1 MVNNLNE
8 LSAVY
13 KQNIAEAE
21 MQGPAEQQQ
30 RVTQIVKA
38 VRYRARKEGVELA
51 KAYNDYIGSVQAT
64 STERQAVKEKLG
76 LTGGA
81 AHKEEVEYVEESG
94 VGYEAGKPAEKL
106 GAVTGISKSE
116 QEAAR
121 ERIKAKMAAKKAAKK
136 VAESSYDPMED
147 PDFDH
152 DEAEENRGVSGK
164 NNPKGGKALG
174 KKKKVVNKEEVSNWR
189 EEFIF
194 EVDEPET
201 DTENE
206 KQIKEKKVKN
216 KVVINPPMK
225 EAFDAI
231 GGTILEITEVHRPP
245 HGWKS
250 YGGYEKEPAKVDA
263 TADRI
268 DAIRR
273 SINTNKKKKEKVEE
287 EMGSAANTQMQNVQ
301 RRQLQLDR
309 KKLEIRKKLMS
320 QKQTSAADS
329 TVASEE
335 VEHINEMPYQ
345 VMGSPTGGKEKKIG
359 KPVKSKKY
367 ADARASELADTHKK
381 TGGQYRSQ
389 YVEDVEQVEEGIKSA
404 LAGAGLAAAVA
415 AGGVGKAPKPA
426 PQSQSSSAQVQS
438 SKPSA
443 KEIWAKK
450 HPGLA
455 AKEASTK
462 KPSSVKSQLSD
473 IRDMISRSKE
483 RQQQNNSFEPEG
495 NLVDE
500 KLNLKKADM
509 GDVVK
514 DFYKSDAP
522 QFKGKTKKERQ
533 KMAIAA
539 KLSAERGE
547 N

>member
-1 MVNNLNE
+1 MDKNLNE
-8 LSAVY
+8 LSALY
-13 KQNIAEAE
+13 MQNIAE
-21 MQGPAEQQQ
+21 QGPEEQQQ

-38 VRYRARKEGVELA
+38 IRYRARKEGVELS

-81 AHKEEVEYVEESG
+81 AHKEEVEHVEEGLTDLQRRRYLGRRPDESKERLKRANERKDKKAALAAMEKQYKGMKAGIYSSYEPEGDSIEESG

-106 GAVTGISKSE
+106 GAVSGIPKSE

-152 DEAEENRGVSGK
+152 DEAEANRGVSGK

-174 KKKKVVNKEEVSNWR
+174 KKKKVVNKEDVSNWR

-194 EVDEPET
+194 EVDEAET
-201 DTENE
+201 DTEAD
-206 KQIKEKKVKN
+206 KKITEKKVKN

-225 EAFDAI
+225 EAFDTI
-231 GGTILEITEVHRPP
+231 GGTILEVTECAHNIEGEECPI
-245 HGWKS
+245 HG
-250 YGGYEKEPAKVDA
+250 
-263 TADRI
+263 
-268 DAIRR
+268 
-273 SINTNKKKKEKVEE
+273 KKECPAIEEGIGMTMANAMGNPPVLSARMKVKQALIKREIDKNTKKNKMKKYSGKAKVEE
-287 EMGSAANTQMQNVQ
+287 QMGGESSPQMQNIQ

-335 VEHINEMPYQ
+335 VEHINEMPFQ

-367 ADARASELADTHKK
+367 ADARAAELADTHKA

-389 YVEDVEQVEEGIKSA
+389 YVEDVEQ
-404 LAGAGLAAAVA
+404 
-415 AGGVGKAPKPA
+415 
-426 PQSQSSSAQVQS
+426 
-438 SKPSA
+438 
-443 KEIWAKK
+443 
-450 HPGLA
+450 
-455 AKEASTK
+455 
-462 KPSSVKSQLSD
+462 
-473 IRDMISRSKE
+473 
-483 RQQQNNSFEPEG
+483 
-495 NLVDE
+495 VDE

-547 N
+547 R

>member
-1 MVNNLNE
+1 MINSLNE

-13 KQNIAEAE
+13 LQNIAEE
-21 MQGPAEQQQ
+21 SPEEQSQKI
-30 RVTQIVKA
+30 TQIVKA
-38 VRYRARKEGVELA
+38 IRYRARKEGVEVS

-64 STERQAVKEKLG
+64 ATERQTVKEKLG
-76 LTGGA
+76 LTGGST
-81 AHKEEVEYVEESG
+81 HKEEVEIEESG
-94 VGYEAGKPAEKL
+94 VGYEAGKPATKM
-106 GAVTGISKSE
+106 GAVSGISKSE

-136 VAESSYDPMED
+136 VVESSYDPMDDDE
-147 PDFDH
+147 FDH

-174 KKKKVVNKEEVSNWR
+174 KKKKVVTKEQFYNWR

-201 DTENE
+201 DTESE

-225 EAFDAI
+225 EAFEEI
-231 GGTILEITEVHRPP
+231 GGTILEVVE
-245 HGWKS
+245 
-250 YGGYEKEPAKVDA
+250 
-263 TADRI
+263 
-268 DAIRR
+268 
-273 SINTNKKKKEKVEE
+273 VEE
-287 EMGSAANTQMQNVQ
+287 EMGGASNTQMQNVQ

-359 KPVKSKKY
+359 KPVKSAKY
-367 ADARASELADTHKK
+367 ADARAAELADTHKK
-381 TGGQYRSQ
+381 TGGKYRSQ
-389 YVEDVEQVEEGIKSA
+389 YVEDVEV
-404 LAGAGLAAAVA
+404 
-415 AGGVGKAPKPA
+415 
-426 PQSQSSSAQVQS
+426 
-438 SKPSA
+438 
-443 KEIWAKK
+443 
-450 HPGLA
+450 
-455 AKEASTK
+455 
-462 KPSSVKSQLSD
+462 
-473 IRDMISRSKE
+473 
-483 RQQQNNSFEPEG
+483 
-495 NLVDE
+495 VDE
-500 KLNLKKADM
+500 KMNLATADM
-509 GDVVK
+509 GYVVK

-539 KLSAERGE
+539 KLTAERGGKRLGE
-547 N
+547 

>member
-1 MVNNLNE
+1 MDKNLNE
-8 LSAVY
+8 LSALY
-13 KQNIAEAE
+13 MQNIAE
-21 MQGPAEQQQ
+21 QGPEEQQQ

-38 VRYRARKEGVELA
+38 IRYRARKEGVELA

-106 GAVTGISKSE
+106 GAVAGISKSE

-136 VAESSYDPMED
+136 VVESSYDPMDDDE
-147 PDFDH
+147 FDH

-174 KKKKVVNKEEVSNWR
+174 KKKRVVSKEEVSNWR

-201 DTENE
+201 DTESE

-225 EAFDAI
+225 EAFEEI
-231 GGTILEITEVHRPP
+231 GGTILEVVE
-245 HGWKS
+245 
-250 YGGYEKEPAKVDA
+250 
-263 TADRI
+263 
-268 DAIRR
+268 
-273 SINTNKKKKEKVEE
+273 VEE
-287 EMGSAANTQMQNVQ
+287 EMGGASNTQMQNVQ

-359 KPVKSKKY
+359 KPVKSAKY
-367 ADARASELADTHKK
+367 ADARAAELADTHKK
-381 TGGQYRSQ
+381 TGGKYRSQ
-389 YVEDVEQVEEGIKSA
+389 YVEDV
-404 LAGAGLAAAVA
+404 
-415 AGGVGKAPKPA
+415 GV
-426 PQSQSSSAQVQS
+426 
-438 SKPSA
+438 
-443 KEIWAKK
+443 
-450 HPGLA
+450 
-455 AKEASTK
+455 
-462 KPSSVKSQLSD
+462 
-473 IRDMISRSKE
+473 
-483 RQQQNNSFEPEG
+483 
-495 NLVDE
+495 VDE
-500 KLNLKKADM
+500 KMNLATADM

-539 KLSAERGE
+539 KLTAERGGKRLGE
-547 N
+547 

>member
-1 MVNNLNE
+1 MDKNLNE
-8 LSAVY
+8 LSALY
-13 KQNIAEAE
+13 MQNIAE
-21 MQGPAEQQQ
+21 QGPEEQQA

-106 GAVTGISKSE
+106 GAVAGISKSE

-136 VAESSYDPMED
+136 VVESSYDPMDDDE
-147 PDFDH
+147 FDH

-174 KKKKVVNKEEVSNWR
+174 KKKKVITKEQFYNWR

-201 DTENE
+201 DTESE

-225 EAFDAI
+225 EAFEEI
-231 GGTILEITEVHRPP
+231 GGTILEVVEVEEGIGMTMAKAMGNPPALSARMKVKQALIKREIDKNTE
-245 HGWKS
+245 K
-250 YGGYEKEPAKVDA
+250 
-263 TADRI
+263 
-268 DAIRR
+268 
-273 SINTNKKKKEKVEE
+273 NKMKKYSGKAKVEE

-335 VEHINEMPYQ
+335 VEQ
-345 VMGSPTGGKEKKIG
+345 
-359 KPVKSKKY
+359 
-367 ADARASELADTHKK
+367 
-381 TGGQYRSQ
+381 
-389 YVEDVEQVEEGIKSA
+389 
-404 LAGAGLAAAVA
+404 
-415 AGGVGKAPKPA
+415 
-426 PQSQSSSAQVQS
+426 
-438 SKPSA
+438 
-443 KEIWAKK
+443 
-450 HPGLA
+450 
-455 AKEASTK
+455 
-462 KPSSVKSQLSD
+462 
-473 IRDMISRSKE
+473 
-483 RQQQNNSFEPEG
+483 
-495 NLVDE
+495 VDE
-500 KLNLKKADM
+500 KLNLKKANM

-539 KLSAERGE
+539 KLTAERGGKRLGE
-547 N
+547 

>member
-1 MVNNLNE
+1 MDKNLNE
-8 LSAVY
+8 LSALY
-13 KQNIAEAE
+13 MQNIAE
-21 MQGPAEQQQ
+21 QGPEEQQA
-30 RVTQIVKA
+30 RVAQIVKA
-38 VRYRARKEGVELA
+38 VRYRARKEGVELS

-106 GAVTGISKSE
+106 GAVAGISKSE

-136 VAESSYDPMED
+136 VVESSYDPMDDDE
-147 PDFDH
+147 FDH

-174 KKKKVVNKEEVSNWR
+174 KKKKVITKEQFYNWR

-201 DTENE
+201 DTESE
-206 KQIKEKKVKN
+206 KQIKEKKVNN

-225 EAFDAI
+225 EAFEEI
-231 GGTILEITEVHRPP
+231 GGTILEVVEVEEGIGMTMAKAMGNPPALSARMRVKQALIKREIDKNTE
-245 HGWKS
+245 K
-250 YGGYEKEPAKVDA
+250 
-263 TADRI
+263 
-268 DAIRR
+268 
-273 SINTNKKKKEKVEE
+273 NKMKKYSGKAKVEE

-335 VEHINEMPYQ
+335 VEQ
-345 VMGSPTGGKEKKIG
+345 
-359 KPVKSKKY
+359 
-367 ADARASELADTHKK
+367 
-381 TGGQYRSQ
+381 
-389 YVEDVEQVEEGIKSA
+389 
-404 LAGAGLAAAVA
+404 
-415 AGGVGKAPKPA
+415 
-426 PQSQSSSAQVQS
+426 
-438 SKPSA
+438 
-443 KEIWAKK
+443 
-450 HPGLA
+450 
-455 AKEASTK
+455 
-462 KPSSVKSQLSD
+462 
-473 IRDMISRSKE
+473 
-483 RQQQNNSFEPEG
+483 
-495 NLVDE
+495 VDE
-500 KLNLKKADM
+500 KLNLKKANM

-539 KLSAERGE
+539 KLTAERGGKRLGE
-547 N
+547 

>member
-1 MVNNLNE
+1 MDKNLNE
-8 LSAVY
+8 LSALY
-13 KQNIAEAE
+13 MQNIAE
-21 MQGPAEQQQ
+21 QGPEEQQQ

-38 VRYRARKEGVELA
+38 IRYRARKEGVELS

-94 VGYEAGKPAEKL
+94 VGYEVGKPAEKL
-106 GAVTGISKSE
+106 GAVAGIPKSE

-136 VAESSYDPMED
+136 VT
-147 PDFDH
+147 
-152 DEAEENRGVSGK
+152 
-164 NNPKGGKALG
+164 
-174 KKKKVVNKEEVSNWR
+174 
-189 EEFIF
+189 EEFIG
-194 EVDEPET
+194 EVSEPET
-201 DTENE
+201 DTEAD
-206 KQIKEKKVKN
+206 KKITEKKVKN

-231 GGTILEITEVHRPP
+231 GGIILEVTECAHNIEGEECPI
-245 HGWKS
+245 HG
-250 YGGYEKEPAKVDA
+250 
-263 TADRI
+263 
-268 DAIRR
+268 
-273 SINTNKKKKEKVEE
+273 KKECPAIEEGIGMTMANAMGNPPVLSARMKGKQALIKGEIDKNTKKNKMKKYSGKAKVEE
-287 EMGSAANTQMQNVQ
+287 QMGGESSPQMQNIQ

-389 YVEDVEQVEEGIKSA
+389 YVEDVEQV
-404 LAGAGLAAAVA
+404 
-415 AGGVGKAPKPA
+415 
-426 PQSQSSSAQVQS
+426 
-438 SKPSA
+438 
-443 KEIWAKK
+443 
-450 HPGLA
+450 
-455 AKEASTK
+455 
-462 KPSSVKSQLSD
+462 
-473 IRDMISRSKE
+473 
-483 RQQQNNSFEPEG
+483 
-495 NLVDE
+495 DE

-539 KLSAERGE
+539 KLAAERGE